1 MNISKYLYDI
11 SFPNISD
18 YILQLYSTLFKHI
31 SFNNN
36 IQIKQG
42 DIVLTYNIV
51 TYTFHSMT
59 IPYYNHWLK
68 SLNSSSLE
76 PNNQIN
82 RNNQR

>member
-31 SFNNN
+31 SFNN
-36 IQIKQG
+36 IQVKQG

-51 TYTFHSMT
+51 TYTFHFMT
-59 IPYYNHWLK
+59 IPYYNY
-68 SLNSSSLE
+68 
-76 PNNQIN
+76 
-82 RNNQR
+82 